1 MCVSGPPKCKRG
13 RHLSKM
19 LQEEFINAG
28 LNFIDPEAYRI
39 ITEDEEKAEARAIED
54 ASSQRAKDEAR
65 IEPQARDL
73 ARQRAEEEIRNIAA
87 QAEKIYLEKVCCDPD
102 YLPVIERINKNRAS
116 LGDLIE
122 EHYRYTMGIG
132 SLLEPITGNK
142 RSEARYEKETFE
154 ICRGLLPD
162 DRLLETV
169 VPRYAEGR
177 TADYCRLIPYADM
190 REKSKHFRKTPRS
203 NIHESSFYTVD
214 PAASAGISRLEAL
227 ETDILA
233 EIGAKIYLKYKEDRR
248 QYVESEYQR
257 RLVSARYRRSSKTD
271 ELTGEILPLVKRLLD
286 SPNDLGE
293 IADHTYGEIKKRDQG
308 ADKGIQVD
316 MIRHHVRYEVKPDRI
331 DYYYESNY
339 TNPLSSFK
347 FDDHNFMRLETCV
360 QCAAVALALGQLTAD
375 RLRSDPVFELADV
388 WASGS
393 LASID
398 LAISYPNPAH
408 TRKKRI
414 F

>member
-1 MCVSGPPKCKRG
+1 
-13 RHLSKM
+13 M

-28 LNFIDPEAYRI
+28 LNFIDPEAYCV
-39 ITEDEEKAEARAIED
+39 ITEDEEKAEAAAIED

-65 IEPQARDL
+65 IEPQAIDL
-73 ARQRAEEEIRNIAA
+73 ARQRAEEEIRNIAV
-87 QAEKIYLEKVCCDPD
+87 QAEKIYLEKVYCDPD
-102 YLPVIERINKNRAS
+102 YLPVIERINKNRAR
-116 LGDLIE
+116 LDDLIE
-122 EHYRYTMGIG
+122 EHYRYTKGIG

-142 RSEARYEKETFE
+142 RSEARYEKKTFE
-154 ICRGLLPD
+154 ICGGLLPD

-190 REKSKHFRKTPRS
+190 WEKSRHFRKTPHS

-227 ETDILA
+227 ETDMLA
-233 EIGAKIYLKYKEDRR
+233 EIGAKIYVKYKEDQR

-257 RLVSARYRRSSKTD
+257 RLVSARYRRSSKTG
-271 ELTGEILPLVKRLLD
+271 ELTNEILPLVKRLLG

-308 ADKGIQVD
+308 ADKGVQVD

-331 DYYYESNY
+331 DYYYDSNY
-339 TNPLSSFK
+339 TNPRSSFIFEK
-347 FDDHNFMRLETCV
+347 NNFKPLGSDAAC
-360 QCAAVALALGQLTAD
+360 CAIALALGELVCGLLRDDPAFEMAD
-375 RLRSDPVFELADV
+375 IRP
-388 WASGS
+388 SGIFNT
-393 LASID
+393 ID
-398 LAISYPNPAH
+398 LHVSYPNPAH
-408 TRKKRI
+408 TQMKI
-414 F
+414 LL

>member
-1 MCVSGPPKCKRG
+1 MCVSGPPKCKQG

-28 LNFIDPEAYRI
+28 LNFIDPEAYRV

-54 ASSQRAKDEAR
+54 VSSQRAKDEAR

-102 YLPVIERINKNRAS
+102 YLPVIERINKNRAR
-116 LGDLIE
+116 LDDLIE
-122 EHYRYTMGIG
+122 EHHRYTMGIG

-190 REKSKHFRKTPRS
+190 REKSKHFRNTPHS

-227 ETDILA
+227 ETDMLA
-233 EIGAKIYLKYKEDRR
+233 EIGAKY
-248 QYVESEYQR
+248 
-257 RLVSARYRRSSKTD
+257 
-271 ELTGEILPLVKRLLD
+271 
-286 SPNDLGE
+286 
-293 IADHTYGEIKKRDQG
+293 
-308 ADKGIQVD
+308 
-316 MIRHHVRYEVKPDRI
+316 
-331 DYYYESNY
+331 
-339 TNPLSSFK
+339 F
-347 FDDHNFMRLETCV
+347 
-360 QCAAVALALGQLTAD
+360 
-375 RLRSDPVFELADV
+375 
-388 WASGS
+388 
-393 LASID
+393 
-398 LAISYPNPAH
+398 
-408 TRKKRI
+408 
-414 F
+414 